1 MIHGKS
7 KMIGRRRGLG
17 GAQPLRLALAG
28 LAAAWIGCLG
38 LRGATLE
45 LAIHPVAEGR
55 APQLGSLRHETAA
68 GERHSITRAS
78 YLLSRIALRGADGE
92 WIELPGEAAWFDVE
106 RGRESVRLEAP
117 PGSYSRIRFLVG
129 LEGALNHADPARF
142 PAGHALNPAVNHL
155 HWSWQGGYI
164 FMALEGN
171 WRNGGVV
178 DGWSFH
184 LAGTGNA
191 VGIELEC
198 ALDLSQPK
206 RVVLE
211 LELGF
216 ALQGA
221 APISL
226 AKDGSSTHSRD
237 GDPLAAKL
245 RGNLARA
252 FRLSSVSHLA
262 ESPTP
267 EARHA
272 ALDLPEVFT
281 PHPFRMA
288 STFPMPNLPKDNPL
302 ILERV
307 ALGRK
312 LFEEA
317 RLSRDGSVSC
327 ATCHLEEKG
336 FTDGKKASVGI
347 EGRIGRRNAMPLFNL
362 AWKEAFFWDG
372 RAGSLREQALM
383 PIQDHLEMDESM
395 TNVVRKL
402 SQAGYG
408 EAFGKAFNSK
418 EITAGRIG
426 LALEQFLLTLT
437 SHTSRFDRA
446 AGGGEPLSI
455 QELRGQELFMTEFDP
470 RRGLRG
476 ADCFHCHGGALFQS
490 QAFANNGLEAEPQ
503 DKGRGGVTGRNG
515 DMGKFAT
522 PSLRNVALTAP
533 YMHDGRFATL
543 EEVVAHYNGGV
554 RRGGTLDPNLAKH
567 PDGGLNLGKADQAA
581 LVAFLKTLTDVAA
594 GGE

>member
-1 MIHGKS
+1 MAW
-7 KMIGRRRGLG
+7 RRRGLG
-17 GAQPLRLALAG
+17 GAQPLRLALASL
-28 LAAAWIGCLG
+28 LAAWVGCLDS
-38 LRGATLE
+38 RGATLE
-45 LAIHPVAEGR
+45 LAVRPVVGR
-55 APQLGSLRHETAA
+55 QDPQLGSLRHETAA
-68 GERHSITRAS
+68 GERYSITRAS
-78 YLLSRIALRGADGE
+78 YLLSRMALRAADGK
-92 WIELPGEAAWFDVE
+92 WIELPGEAAWLDAE
-106 RGRESVRLEAP
+106 LGRESVRLEAP
-117 PGSYSRIRFLVG
+117 PGSYSAIRFLVG
-129 LEGALNHADPARF
+129 LEGALNHADPATF

-198 ALDLSQPK
+198 ALDLSQSK
-206 RVVLE
+206 RVE
-211 LELGF
+211 LTLDLGF

-226 AKDGSSTHSRD
+226 ATDGTSTHSRE

-245 RGNLARA
+245 LGNLANA
-252 FRLSSVSHLA
+252 FRLSGISQVE

-267 EARHA
+267 EARQA
-272 ALDLPEVFT
+272 ALDLPNVFT
-281 PHPFRMA
+281 PHPFRMG
-288 STFPMPNLPKDNPL
+288 SNFPIPDLPKDNPL
-302 ILERV
+302 IMERV

-312 LFEEA
+312 LFGETL
-317 RLSRDGSVSC
+317 LSRDYSISC

-336 FTDGKKASVGI
+336 FTDGRRVSAGI
-347 EGRIGRRNAMPLFNL
+347 EGRTGRRNAMPLLNL
-362 AWKEAFFWDG
+362 AWKQAFFWDG
-372 RAGSLREQALM
+372 RAGSLREQALT
-383 PIQDHLEMDESM
+383 PIQDHLEMDETM

-402 SQAGYG
+402 ASAGYG
-408 EAFGKAFNSK
+408 EDFGKAFSSE

-426 LALEQFLLTLT
+426 LALEQHLLTLT
-437 SHTSRFDRA
+437 SHNSRFDRA
-446 AGGGEPLSI
+446 AGGGEALSL
-455 QELRGQELFMTEFDP
+455 QERRGQELFMTEFDP

-490 QAFANNGLEAEPQ
+490 QAFANNGLGADPG
-503 DKGRGGVTGRNG
+503 DKGRGGVTGRSG

-554 RRGGTLDPNLAKH
+554 ARGGTLDPNLAKH
-567 PDGGLNLGKADQAA
+567 PDGGLNLGKEDQAA
-581 LVAFLKTLTDVAA
+581 LVAFLKTLTDAA
-594 GGE
+594 VERE